1 MNEIIKPMRVPYV
14 GTAPEKGR
22 PTDAA
27 YDLRSAQARTIQP
40 GDWMLVQTG
49 FQMGVPRGHAG
60 LVLSRSGLA
69 LKHGVF
75 VLNAPGLIDPDYI
88 GDIGVILMNGGK
100 FPFSIQK
107 GDRIAQLMFVE
118 TAYVSLR
125 EVDTLEDTGRGANG
139 FGSSGVA

>member
-1 MNEIIKPMRVPYV
+1 MSITINTKLVKYT

-27 YDLRSAQARTIQP
+27 YDLRAAMDAIIYP
-40 GDWMLVQTG
+40 GERKLIYTG
-49 FQMGVPRGHAG
+49 FSMAVPRGHAG

-69 LKHGVF
+69 LKHGVI

-88 GDIGVILMNGGK
+88 GDVGVILLNTGDERY
-100 FPFSIQK
+100 PVSK
-107 GDRIAQLMFVE
+107 GDRIAQVLFVE
-118 TAYVSLR
+118 TGDVELTKVRALGIT
-125 EVDTLEDTGRGANG
+125 ERGDEG